1 MADPEIRSTPE
12 KYPTVGALSR
22 LVGRVDKFARAPFG
36 YSNPPVEM
44 LSDLL
49 EIPALYRTGENI
61 AYGSP
66 LTIGAG
72 QARRMTEDT
81 TGAVGGALNLLG
93 PAASTAKLAVK
104 GAKAAAPRAGA
115 LAQQFAARTQP
126 MPLQMNIVKPKGG
139 NWLAGSLEPVTK
151 PMKSY
156 VPSEESLLR
165 AEAVTPVGAAEARA
179 RSIPDAALNKW
190 IDKKLNPYIKN
201 EMGTPEDP
209 VRALAEEGILHYQPR
224 QMAEGSTFMRIVNE
238 NRARGGFPSE
248 DAAVTPLAKLW
259 ERYADYAVSPM
270 QAGSR
275 LSKNKQDLS
284 NYRNAQPIEK
294 ENPWLLKVPPETQV
308 YDLTNYGDAYGFPHL
323 VDELK
328 AAVNPASEVPEHL
341 RLTVEQLD
349 KVTVPQAVKR
359 VAEINAWRAKQAAEA
374 EKQGLMANLQA
385 TPRLKDESMQL
396 SFVEKPGATWV
407 DVPETVTEDGVKL
420 CTSLGKAGGW
430 CTQSEMNAKSYGS
443 GSNRLTTLI
452 DAEGRPHAQ
461 AKITTQ
467 VDDAS
472 KTELAGLLGDEEAI
486 GDQFYRNIATV
497 LERRGFDDAQDI
509 AESVAMGDERGLP
522 QNVRDILADVEAE
535 AEAMLPKKN
544 LTLPDIEEL
553 KPPGNSFTSERS
565 TEYLKRDPD
574 YKAKVTDSV
583 LKFLNSGEWGKVKDL
598 QHYDIADLKDSNSIT
613 NAINN
618 LYPGDFQKGA
628 DAFNMA
634 ADMEPNTPRFM
645 SQSQLREFIEPST
658 KPEGFAKGGLVE
670 YDPDHIESLAQAF
683 HEEELPGVGSDI
695 DYKDLENLTR
705 NVQGMRQN
713 NIDILGAGMR
723 FNPSED
729 IGVNLMGNIVQ
740 NAGPKDIRS
749 LILGLELADK
759 YGVNLNKEGLQ
770 DIYANY
776 VDDGSYYQGSYNP
789 KYKAVNL
796 GRMNQKDNSSLNLT
810 ISPDYKGVTYQ
821 RKFASGG
828 AVNYNQ
834 SHIDELAAQFHK
846 EM

>member
-81 TGAVGGALNLLG
+81 TGAIGGALNLLG
-93 PAASTAKLAVK
+93 PAVSTAKLAVK

-139 NWLAGSLEPVTK
+139 NWLAGAVEDELRPLRMRTDGSDPERYLKGLEAAYAQNV
-151 PMKSY
+151 
-156 VPSEESLLR
+156 
-165 AEAVTPVGAAEARA
+165 EAGIGDAAAFDRQRA
-179 RSIPDAALNKW
+179 RLAPDIAINKW
-190 IDKKLNPYIKN
+190 IDNKLTKYIKN

-224 QMAEGSTFMRIVNE
+224 QMGENSTFMDIVKE
-238 NRARGGFPSE
+238 KRAFTGSPVE
-248 DAAVTPLAKLW
+248 DTATTPLGKLW
-259 ERYADYAVSPM
+259 ERYADYSIFPRP
-270 QAGSR
+270 AGQR
-275 LSKNKQDLS
+275 LSENKSLTRNFS
-284 NYRNAQPIEK
+284 NVQPVE
-294 ENPWLLKVPPETQV
+294 EANPWLLKVPPETQV
-308 YDLTNYGDAYGFPHL
+308 YELSNYSDFAGFPHL

-341 RLTVEQLD
+341 RLTVDQLD

-359 VAEINAWRAKQAAEA
+359 VVEINAWRAKQAAEA
-374 EKQGLMANLQA
+374 EKKGLMANLQA

-461 AKITTQ
+461 AKISFVPQTGNIMEDI
-467 VDDAS
+467 DDILQSMSVAEQR
-472 KTELAGLLGDEEAI
+472 KFNRYLGSDDFYGEQEEALEWLQSNMPKAYDRYI
-486 GDQFYRNIATV
+486 ASVSSPPNIT
-497 LERRGFDDAQDI
+497 
-509 AESVAMGDERGLP
+509 
-522 QNVRDILADVEAE
+522 
-535 AEAMLPKKN
+535 
-544 LTLPDIEEL
+544 EL

-565 TEYLKRDPD
+565 TEYLRRDPD
-574 YKAKVTDSV
+574 YRAKVTDSV
-583 LKFLNSGEWGKVKDL
+583 LKFLNSGTWGKVNDL

-658 KPEGFAKGGLVE
+658 KPEGFAEGGIVE
-670 YDPDHIESLAQAF
+670 YDPDHIESLAQGFDA
-683 HEEELPGVGSDI
+683 EE
-695 DYKDLENLTR
+695 
-705 NVQGMRQN
+705 
-713 NIDILGAGMR
+713 
-723 FNPSED
+723 
-729 IGVNLMGNIVQ
+729 
-740 NAGPKDIRS
+740 
-749 LILGLELADK
+749 
-759 YGVNLNKEGLQ
+759 
-770 DIYANY
+770 
-776 VDDGSYYQGSYNP
+776 
-789 KYKAVNL
+789 
-796 GRMNQKDNSSLNLT
+796 
-810 ISPDYKGVTYQ
+810 
-821 RKFASGG
+821 FASGG

>member
-1 MADPEIRSTPE
+1 
-12 KYPTVGALSR
+12 
-22 LVGRVDKFARAPFG
+22 
-36 YSNPPVEM
+36 M

-81 TGAVGGALNLLG
+81 TGAVGGALNLIG

-139 NWLAGSLEPVTK
+139 NWLANSVEDELRPLRMRTDGRDPQRHLQDAEV
-151 PMKSY
+151 SY
-156 VPSEESLLR
+156 AQNV
-165 AEAVTPVGAAEARA
+165 EAGIGDAAAFERQRA
-179 RSIPDAALNKW
+179 RLAPDIAINKW
-190 IDKKLNPYIKN
+190 IDTKLSKYIKN

-224 QMAEGSTFMRIVNE
+224 QMAEDSTFMDIVKE
-238 NRARGGFPSE
+238 KRAFTGSPVE
-248 DAAVTPLAKLW
+248 DAATTPLGKLW
-259 ERYADYAVSPM
+259 ERYADYSIFPRP
-270 QAGSR
+270 AGQR
-275 LSKNKQDLS
+275 LSENKSLTS
-284 NYRNAQPIEK
+284 NFSNVQPVE
-294 ENPWLLKVPPETQV
+294 EANPWLLKVPPETQV
-308 YDLTNYGDAYGFPHL
+308 YELSNYSDFAGFPHL

-328 AAVNPASEVPEHL
+328 AAINPASEVPEHL
-341 RLTVEQLD
+341 RFTADQLD

-407 DVPETVTEDGVKL
+407 DVPETVTEDGLKL

-467 VDDAS
+467 IDDAS

-509 AESVAMGDERGLP
+509 AESLAAGDERGLP

-565 TEYLKRDPD
+565 TEYLRRDPD

-583 LKFLNSGEWGKVKDL
+583 LKFLNSGTWGKVKDL
-598 QHYDIADLKDSNSIT
+598 QHYEIADLKDSNSIT

-645 SQSQLREFIEPST
+645 SQSQLREFIEPSP
-658 KPEGFAKGGLVE
+658 KPEGFAQGGLVE
-670 YDPDHIESLAQAF
+670 YDPDHIESLAQGFDA
-683 HEEELPGVGSDI
+683 EE
-695 DYKDLENLTR
+695 
-705 NVQGMRQN
+705 
-713 NIDILGAGMR
+713 
-723 FNPSED
+723 
-729 IGVNLMGNIVQ
+729 
-740 NAGPKDIRS
+740 
-749 LILGLELADK
+749 
-759 YGVNLNKEGLQ
+759 
-770 DIYANY
+770 
-776 VDDGSYYQGSYNP
+776 
-789 KYKAVNL
+789 
-796 GRMNQKDNSSLNLT
+796 
-810 ISPDYKGVTYQ
+810 
-821 RKFASGG
+821 FASGG

>member
-1 MADPEIRSTPE
+1 
-12 KYPTVGALSR
+12 
-22 LVGRVDKFARAPFG
+22 
-36 YSNPPVEM
+36 
-44 LSDLL
+44 
-49 EIPALYRTGENI
+49 
-61 AYGSP
+61 
-66 LTIGAG
+66 
-72 QARRMTEDT
+72 
-81 TGAVGGALNLLG
+81 
-93 PAASTAKLAVK
+93 
-104 GAKAAAPRAGA
+104 
-115 LAQQFAARTQP
+115 
-126 MPLQMNIVKPKGG
+126 
-139 NWLAGSLEPVTK
+139 
-151 PMKSY
+151 
-156 VPSEESLLR
+156 
-165 AEAVTPVGAAEARA
+165 
-179 RSIPDAALNKW
+179 
-190 IDKKLNPYIKN
+190 
-201 EMGTPEDP
+201 
-209 VRALAEEGILHYQPR
+209 
-224 QMAEGSTFMRIVNE
+224 MAENSTFMDIVKE
-238 NRARGGFPSE
+238 KRAFTGSPVE
-248 DAAVTPLAKLW
+248 DTATTPLGKLW
-259 ERYADYAVSPM
+259 ERYADYSIFPRP
-270 QAGSR
+270 AGQR
-275 LSKNKQDLS
+275 LSENKSLTRNFS
-284 NYRNAQPIEK
+284 NVQPVE
-294 ENPWLLKVPPETQV
+294 EANPWLLKVPPETQV
-308 YDLTNYGDAYGFPHL
+308 YELSNYSDFAGFPHL

-341 RLTVEQLD
+341 RLTVDQLD
-349 KVTVPQAVKR
+349 KVTMPQAVKR

-430 CTQSEMNAKSYGS
+430 CTQNEGLAKSYGS

-467 VDDAS
+467 IDDAS

-497 LERRGFDDAQDI
+497 LEGRGFDDAQDI
-509 AESVAMGDERGLP
+509 AESLAMGSERDLP

-544 LTLPDIEEL
+544 LAVPDIEEL

-565 TEYLKRDPD
+565 TEYLRRDPD

-583 LKFLNSGEWGKVKDL
+583 LKFLNSGTWGKVNDL
-598 QHYDIADLKDSNSIT
+598 QHYDIADLKDSNSIV

-618 LYPGDFQKGA
+618 LYPGNFQKGA

-670 YDPDHIESLAQAF
+670 YDPDHIESLAQGFDA
-683 HEEELPGVGSDI
+683 EE
-695 DYKDLENLTR
+695 
-705 NVQGMRQN
+705 
-713 NIDILGAGMR
+713 
-723 FNPSED
+723 
-729 IGVNLMGNIVQ
+729 
-740 NAGPKDIRS
+740 
-749 LILGLELADK
+749 
-759 YGVNLNKEGLQ
+759 
-770 DIYANY
+770 
-776 VDDGSYYQGSYNP
+776 
-789 KYKAVNL
+789 
-796 GRMNQKDNSSLNLT
+796 
-810 ISPDYKGVTYQ
+810 
-821 RKFASGG
+821 FASGG